1 MLAPERL
8 RNDQAHEFAVS
19 SGVSL
24 STPLSV
30 ACRKEIT
37 RCIGNEN
44 YTPRWRK
51 SKVSC
56 FIKDCTDIFYAS
68 LHKSS
73 EAILQGIQKGGLLA
87 STTEIPIPNLLCKC
101 HYHIVYNI
109 TGLT

>member
-1 MLAPERL
+1 M
-8 RNDQAHEFAVS
+8 DQARKFAVS

-24 STPLSV
+24 STLLWGE
-30 ACRKEIT
+30 CRKEMT

-44 YTPRWRK
+44 DTPRWRK

-73 EAILQGIQKGGLLA
+73 EAIVQGIQKRGLLA
-87 STTEIPIPNLLCKC
+87 STAEIPIPTPMCKC

-109 TGLT
+109 IKPTQTHCII